1 MSTFAGFFIV
11 ILILLIMIAFT
22 AGPSKISNL
31 IGMNEKVKRT
41 IIIFEIIPYIL
52 VFLWLT
58 ISLIVKLI
66 FDNLISEV
74 KNTLDIAQY
83 YNLQNQQSSVNN
95 IINIIFMIFIIISF
109 IMLIISYI
117 FIMIRMISMSKLG
130 YLKIKYKTPT
140 HYYNCIFY
148 IIDILII
155 AFPMIPSSITIPTII
170 PGEVINLNP
179 FNTALYSETIWGKQG
194 SVLAIIAII
203 AAIICIALNLIFRD
217 IRKTLIFD
225 IVAQLICFTS
235 SLLFI
240 SNIASLEMTYQN
252 AIKEMAEAGESVIV
266 NSVSIGC
273 NIFVL
278 FMLVQ
283 LVCSILMVTAYG
295 WSAFEKENISE
306 AVD

>member
-22 AGPSKISNL
+22 VGPSKISNL

-41 IIIFEIIPYIL
+41 IILFEAIPYIL
-52 VFLWLT
+52 VVLWLI
-58 ISLIVKLI
+58 ISSIVKLI
-66 FDNLISEV
+66 FDNLISEI
-74 KNTLDIAQY
+74 KNTPDIAQY

-95 IINIIFMIFIIISF
+95 IINIIFMIFIVLSF

-117 FIMIRMISMSKLG
+117 FIIISMSKLG
-130 YLKIKYKTPT
+130 DLKIKYKTSA

-155 AFPMIPSSITIPTII
+155 AFSMIPSSITIPTVI

-179 FNTALYSETIWGKQG
+179 FNAALYPEAMFGKQG
-194 SVLAIIAII
+194 SILAIIAII
-203 AAIICIALNLIFRD
+203 SAVICIVLNLIFRD

-225 IVAQLICFTS
+225 IIAQLFCFTS

-240 SNIASLEMTYQN
+240 SNIASLEMAYQN
-252 AIKEMAEAGESVIV
+252 AIKEMAEAGEIV
-266 NSVSIGC
+266 TTNSVSTGC
-273 NIFVL
+273 NIFIL
-278 FMLVQ
+278 FMLIQ
-283 LVCSILMVTAYG
+283 LICSILMITAYG
-295 WSAFEKENISE
+295 WSAFEKNNISE
-306 AVD
+306 ATNQAI

>member
-31 IGMNEKVKRT
+31 IGINEKVKRT

-83 YNLQNQQSSVNN
+83 YNLQNQQSSANN
-95 IINIIFMIFIIISF
+95 IINIIFMIFIVISF

-117 FIMIRMISMSKLG
+117 FIMISMSKLG
-130 YLKIKYKTPT
+130 NLKIKYKTST

-155 AFPMIPSSITIPTII
+155 TFPMIPSSITIPTII

-179 FNTALYSETIWGKQG
+179 FNTALYSETILGKQG

-240 SNIASLEMTYQN
+240 SNIASLKMTYQN